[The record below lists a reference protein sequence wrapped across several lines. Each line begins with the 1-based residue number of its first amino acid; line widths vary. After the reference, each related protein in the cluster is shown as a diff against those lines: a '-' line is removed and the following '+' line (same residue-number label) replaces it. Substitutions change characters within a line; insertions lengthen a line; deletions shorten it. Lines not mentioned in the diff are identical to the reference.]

1 MRKHVISGLLALLF
15 LLALPLPAA
24 AQPVLD
30 ESRNGHCSITVSM
43 TYKGKAVRGG
53 TLALYKVGDVAEN
66 DGNYSFVPV
75 EAIRGDIPEF
85 GDIESPDLAG
95 ELCKL
100 ESKLTP
106 VTGLPKK
113 VGEDGNATFSD
124 LTFGLYLVVQETA
137 ASGYG
142 KTAPFLVSV
151 PYLYADEYQYDVTSQ
166 PKTDLKREVPTK
178 PTGPT
183 TKPTKPT
190 DPTTKPTTSSGGGK
204 KLPQTGQL
212 WWPVPVLACAGL
224 GCIAVGLFRRW
235 EARDEG

>member
-15 LLALPLPAA
+15 LLALPLSAA
-24 AQPVLD
+24 AHAVPD

-53 TLALYKVGDVAEN
+53 TLALYKVGDVAED

-75 EAIRGDIPEF
+75 EEIQADIPEF

-95 ELCKL
+95 RLAELKG
-100 ESKLTP
+100 KLTP
-106 VTGLPKK
+106 VTSDP
-113 VGEDGNATFSD
+113 VTVDRDGNATFSD
-124 LTFGLYLVVQETA
+124 LTFGLYLVVQKTA

-166 PKTDLKREVPTK
+166 PKTDLEREVPTK
-178 PTGPT
+178 PTSPT
-183 TKPTKPT
+183 TKPT
-190 DPTTKPTTSSGGGK
+190 TTSSGGGK

-224 GCIAVGLFRRW
+224 GCIAVGLFRRR

>member
-15 LLALPLPAA
+15 LLALPLSAA
-24 AQPVLD
+24 AHAVPD

-43 TYKGKAVRGG
+43 AYKGKAVRGG
-53 TLALYKVGDVAEN
+53 TLALYKVGDVAED

-75 EAIRGDIPEF
+75 EEIQADIPEF

-95 ELCKL
+95 RLAELKG
-100 ESKLTP
+100 KLTP
-106 VTGLPKK
+106 VTSDP
-113 VGEDGNATFSD
+113 VTVDRDGNATFSD
-124 LTFGLYLVVQETA
+124 LTFGLYLVVQKTA
-137 ASGYG
+137 APGYG

-151 PYLYADEYQYDVTSQ
+151 PYLYRDEYQYQ
-166 PKTDLKREVPTK
+166 PKTDLEREVK
-178 PTGPT
+178 PTAP
-183 TKPTKPT
+183 PSP
-190 DPTTKPTTSSGGGK
+190 GGGK

-224 GCIAVGLFRRW
+224 GCIAVGLFRRR

>member
-15 LLALPLPAA
+15 LLALPLSAA
-24 AQPVLD
+24 AHAVPD

-53 TLALYKVGDVAEN
+53 TLALYKVGDVAED

-75 EAIRGDIPEF
+75 EEIQADIPEF

-95 ELCKL
+95 RLAELKG
-100 ESKLTP
+100 KLTP
-106 VTGLPKK
+106 VTSDP
-113 VGEDGNATFSD
+113 VTVDRDGNATFSD
-124 LTFGLYLVVQETA
+124 LTFGLYLVVQKTA
-137 ASGYG
+137 ASGYK

-151 PYLYADEYQYDVTSQ
+151 PYLDDGAYVYAVASD
-166 PKTDLKREVPTK
+166 PKTELEREV
-178 PTGPT
+178 
-183 TKPTKPT
+183 
-190 DPTTKPTTSSGGGK
+190 KPTTPTTPHSSSGSGGK
-204 KLPQTGQL
+204 LAQTGQL

-224 GCIAVGLFRRW
+224 GCIAVGLFRRR

>member
-15 LLALPLPAA
+15 LLALPVSAA
-24 AQPVLD
+24 AQSVPD

-43 TYKGKAVRGG
+43 TYKGKAVCGG
-53 TLALYKVGDVAEN
+53 TLALYKVGDVAED

-75 EAIRGDIPEF
+75 EEIQADIPEF

-95 ELCKL
+95 KLCKL

-106 VTGLPKK
+106 VTDLPKK

-124 LTFGLYLVVQETA
+124 LTFGLYLVVQKTA

-142 KTAPFLVSV
+142 KTKPFLVSV
-151 PYLYADEYQYDVTSQ
+151 PYLYADEYQYEVTSQ
-166 PKTDLKREVPTK
+166 PKTDLEREVK
-178 PTGPT
+178 PTAP
-183 TKPTKPT
+183 PSP
-190 DPTTKPTTSSGGGK
+190 GGGK

-224 GCIAVGLFRRW
+224 GCIAVGLFRRR
-235 EARDEG
+235 EDRNED